1 MPPTKLAR
9 CIVPPARL
17 SGIIDWR
24 RGGST
29 IMSLDITDRRIGVAI
44 GEHPTPNNLVH
55 KLDAIPYMPCGH
67 PPVKRRDENE
77 RVALELEKLMKQN
90 KVNAFVVGWP
100 LLADGRPG
108 GPCGKVLHM
117 LDFLAER
124 RGSLLTK
131 ARPFA
136 LWDERDIPRDKFEE
150 GLIKSAQRSGTI
162 DKWGRAPIFCET
174 PVHEAGGYIYRSR
187 LQFYH
192 KPTNDS
198 TAASLILKHFMDSHW
213 TPENKETAL
222 HFNDSYADCQFE
234 HAVEKYDNEGF
245 CLQSSLL

>member
-117 LDFLAER
+117 LDFLAGKKCVR
-124 RGSLLTK
+124 
-131 ARPFA
+131 F
-136 LWDERDIPRDKFEE
+136 
-150 GLIKSAQRSGTI
+150 
-162 DKWGRAPIFCET
+162 
-174 PVHEAGGYIYRSR
+174 
-187 LQFYH
+187 
-192 KPTNDS
+192 
-198 TAASLILKHFMDSHW
+198 
-213 TPENKETAL
+213 
-222 HFNDSYADCQFE
+222 
-234 HAVEKYDNEGF
+234 
-245 CLQSSLL
+245 